1 MSKGWCEVITRRLIL
16 RPAEEEDA
24 LDLLVIFA
32 DRSVMIPN
40 SMSLPLTD
48 GDEMLSTVRQERLN
62 AQYSEEP
69 PMFVL
74 ERQIDGKVIGVIYFN
89 SLRDG
94 NGDIAY
100 FIAAKYQGSGY
111 MSEAMP
117 VLLDHIF
124 NHWSLSRLTASYA
137 KENRISARLLQKH
150 GFCKRKEHM
159 QVLLNDHKVHTI
171 ITCDLQRSEWWK
183 RRRNLD
189 EKGIGTKI

>member
-89 SLRDG
+89 SLWDG
-94 NGDIAY
+94 YGDIA
-100 FIAAKYQGSGY
+100 
-111 MSEAMP
+111 
-117 VLLDHIF
+117 
-124 NHWSLSRLTASYA
+124 
-137 KENRISARLLQKH
+137 
-150 GFCKRKEHM
+150 
-159 QVLLNDHKVHTI
+159 
-171 ITCDLQRSEWWK
+171 
-183 RRRNLD
+183 
-189 EKGIGTKI
+189 